1 MASAPSP
8 TITVGG
14 QEYAEPL
21 ADVIAGAFE
30 SDPLN
35 RYIVLSGDPSL
46 NDVKEKRK
54 EGILGRIKNRAEAG
68 AHLVE
73 AGNWA
78 AAALWYV

>member
-1 MASAPSP
+1 MASTPSP

-14 QEYAEPL
+14 PEYAEPL

-30 SDPLN
+30 NDPLN
-35 RYIVLSGDPSL
+35 RYIVLSGDPSP
-46 NDVKEKRK
+46 NDVEEKRK
-54 EGILGRIKNRAEAG
+54 EGILGRIKNRAKAG

-73 AGNWA
+73 VGSWA